1 VRYDYAVDDAVLN
14 VFASVPK
21 RQRER
26 LLRIF
31 DTLGENPF
39 LRGDTVQRDNVGRPC
54 EVKRFG
60 EWTVEWT
67 VIYWSEHIAK
77 KVQILA
83 VEHLKF

>member
-1 VRYDYAVDDAVLN
+1 MSYYRYAVDDAVLDT
-14 VFASVPK
+14 FASLPK

-31 DTLGENPF
+31 ETLAENPF
-39 LRGDTVQRDNVGRPC
+39 LPGDTIQHDHEGRPC

-60 EWTVEWT
+60 EWT

-77 KVQILA
+77 KVHILS
-83 VEHLKF
+83 VEHLKL

>member
-1 VRYDYAVDDAVLN
+1 MRYHYAVDDAVLD
-14 VFASVPK
+14 VFASLPK

-31 DTLGENPF
+31 DTLAENPF
-39 LRGDTVQRDNVGRPC
+39 LLGDTVQRDSVDRPC

-60 EWTVEWT
+60 EWTV
-67 VIYWSEHIAK
+67 IYWSEHIGT
-77 KVQILA
+77 KVHILA